1 MSVYPKLKSA
11 GDKLKGMF
19 GGKKYRGGKRCGGA
33 TKKLKKLKKNKT
45 KKHHKKGSKKH
56 YKKH

>member
-11 GDKLKGMF
+11 GEKLKGMF
-19 GGKKYRGGKRCGGA
+19 GGKKHRGGKKRGGA

-45 KKHHKKGSKKH
+45 KKTPQKGFQKTL
-56 YKKH
+56 